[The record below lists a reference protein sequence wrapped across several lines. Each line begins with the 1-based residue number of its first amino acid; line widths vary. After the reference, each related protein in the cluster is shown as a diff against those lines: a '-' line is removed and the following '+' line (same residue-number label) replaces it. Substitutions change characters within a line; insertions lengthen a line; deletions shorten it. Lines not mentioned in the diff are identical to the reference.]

1 MFSTQNQHL
10 QTPPASRIKLL
21 HPSFPIALPGKRT
34 SLQNWIS
41 FNRFRFVEHF
51 LWFKTHTYHCNTF
64 YIPFLMFLCSIL
76 SAFWGQFTGHY
87 QQLLAGWPLHSTTSH
102 TSLIDVGLN
111 LFSTQV
117 FLFFLHQNPP
127 PPLLRS
133 SKILKDILSSLACKC
148 IIYIYIIYHIDT
160 SDQSVTTAPR
170 LPALQQPP
178 LRFSQRSHKLATGQH
193 QRNWKPMGKG
203 LLSGCKHP
211 NLARW
216 KMMEKKGGEWWVQEA
231 SIYSSHF

>member
-148 IIYIYIIYHIDT
+148 IIYIYILYII
-160 SDQSVTTAPR
+160 
-170 LPALQQPP
+170 
-178 LRFSQRSHKLATGQH
+178 
-193 QRNWKPMGKG
+193 
-203 LLSGCKHP
+203 
-211 NLARW
+211 
-216 KMMEKKGGEWWVQEA
+216 
-231 SIYSSHF
+231 